1 VEPFHLKSATAISRG
16 SQSPINDSQTQGVAR
31 HASPGLFILEITES
45 KSDISHMN
53 DSFIQRPRALAATR
67 QALKR
72 SPVVALLGP
81 RQCGKTT
88 LAHQLAGAD
97 RHFFDLESTLDRQA
111 LSVAGERTLDPLR
124 GLVVLDEVQTMP
136 QLLPV
141 LRVLA
146 DRRGTPARFLL
157 LGSASPDLIQGASES
172 LAGRVAFVQLGCF
185 DVTETGAESAAMLW
199 ERGGFP
205 RSFLAGN
212 DAESYAWRQDF
223 IETFLSRDAVRF
235 GITLPSE
242 GLRRFWTMLA
252 HLHGGPLNAA
262 ELGRALSLD
271 QKTASRYVDILCAA
285 FLLRRLPPW
294 FENTGKRV
302 VKAPKIYLRDS
313 GLLHAL
319 LGLRTPVEV
328 RSHPR
333 FGASWEGFALEHAV
347 SLLNAERDAY
357 FWGTHGGAELDLLIN
372 RGGAKFGF
380 EFKYTDTPRTTKS
393 MRVAMADLKLKR
405 LFVVHP
411 GTRRFDLDDDIVAL
425 PLGDLFKESA
435 NL

>member
-1 VEPFHLKSATAISRG
+1 
-16 SQSPINDSQTQGVAR
+16 
-31 HASPGLFILEITES
+31 
-45 KSDISHMN
+45 MN

-172 LAGRVAFVQLGCF
+172 LSGRVAFVQLGCF

-223 IETFLSRDAVRF
+223 IETFLSRDAARF
-235 GITLPSE
+235 GITLPPE